1 MNALEMASLMRQLR
15 SNVAVESY
23 GNNSQSLPASSF
35 KSAIAADLSAA
46 SEELG

>member
-15 SNVAVESY
+15 ANVTVEPY
-23 GNNSQSLPASSF
+23 ANNSQSLPASSL
-35 KSAIAADLSAA
+35 KSAMAADLSPA